1 MWKLAFRNVLRHK
14 ARTGMTLMAIS
25 AGVVGLI
32 LSGGFVY
39 DIFAQLG
46 EVLIHSQTGHLQITR
61 AGYFERGARSPEK
74 FLINDAEKIRTKVAS
89 MAGVEEVMGR
99 LYFSGLINNGHS
111 DLPIVGEGIEPIR
124 EAKLG
129 SGLIITAGRKLEKK
143 DINGMLLGQD
153 LARALKLKPGDW
165 ANLVINTPEGALNS
179 LEFQVVGTFQTF
191 SKDYDARAL
200 RIPLAAAQDLLATP
214 GINTLVVALKHT
226 SDTESVAALLKAD
239 FRGSNLDVKN
249 WIELNDFYAKT
260 VEMYDAQFGVLRMI
274 ILLMVLLSVANSV
287 NMSIFE
293 RVGEF
298 GTMMALGNRKRRIFA
313 LIMAENTLIAVAG
326 AGLGVIVGVI
336 LALIISAIGI
346 PMPPPPNADLSYI
359 AHIRI
364 VPSVI
369 ASAFFVGLIA
379 TIAAAILPAAR
390 VQRIPVVDALRE
402 NV

>member
-14 ARTGMTLMAIS
+14 ARTGMTLMAIV

-74 FLINDAEKIRTKVAS
+74 FLINNAEQIRAKVAS
-89 MAGVEEVMGR
+89 IAGVEDVMGR
-99 LYFSGLINNGHS
+99 LYFAGLINNGHS
-111 DLPIVGEGIEPIR
+111 DLPIVGEGIEPVR

-143 DINGMLLGQD
+143 DTNGMLLGQD

-165 ANLVINTPEGALNS
+165 ANLVINTPDGALNS

-226 SDTESVAALLKAD
+226 SDTESVSALLKAD

-326 AGLGVIVGVI
+326 AGFGVILGMI

-379 TIAAAILPAAR
+379 TITAAILPAAR